1 MAGYEFLGKPPF
13 KDVYFTS
20 ILRDDKGQKFSK
32 SLGNSPD
39 PFDLFTIYGTDAVRY
54 GIMLMAPQGL
64 DVLFSNERLEVG
76 RNFMNKLWNASRF
89 VTMNLPDDSYLK
101 INIHEEKLELPEKWI
116 LSRLQNAVKEV
127 NKQLDKFHFNEAAKV
142 IYEFVWSDYCDWY
155 IEVAKTRFNGED
167 VGLANIARAVSVYV
181 LKKILAL
188 LHPYAPF
195 ITEELWGHL
204 KDENENDLIVST
216 WPTGEDGWINRNSE
230 NQMNLLKEVI
240 SSVRTIRSSMNV
252 PPSSKA
258 TMIINS
264 DETVPMAI
272 RKHKN
277 IIHSLCNVSNISYE
291 AGVTK
296 PQQSA
301 VAVVKDME
309 IFIPLGGL
317 IDVNVESERLKKRK
331 NEIEGIINNIRRKLN
346 NQDFLTRA
354 PEQVVKNERTKL
366 DEIVKELEKV
376 NLNLEMMQ

>member
-1 MAGYEFLGKPPF
+1 
-13 KDVYFTS
+13 
-20 ILRDDKGQKFSK
+20 
-32 SLGNSPD
+32 
-39 PFDLFTIYGTDAVRY
+39 
-54 GIMLMAPQGL
+54 
-64 DVLFSNERLEVG
+64 
-76 RNFMNKLWNASRF
+76 
-89 VTMNLPDDSYLK
+89 MNLPDDSYLG
-101 INIHEEKLELPEKWI
+101 IDVHEDKLELPEKWI

-167 VGLANIARAVSVYV
+167 ITLANTARAVSVYV

-195 ITEELWGHL
+195 ITEELWGHF
-204 KDENENDLIVST
+204 KNEEEKDLIVSD
-216 WPTGEDGWINRNSE
+216 WPIIEDGWINRSSE

-258 TMIINS
+258 AMIINS
-264 DETVPMAI
+264 DVTVPSAI
-272 RKHKN
+272 RKHQR
-277 IIHSLCNVSNISYE
+277 IIQSLCNISEISYE
-291 AGVTK
+291 SGITK

-301 VAVVKDME
+301 VAVIKDIE

-317 IDVNVESERLKKRK
+317 IDVHVESKRLLKRK
-331 NEIEGIINNIRRKLN
+331 KEIEGIVNNIHSKLN

-354 PEQVVKNERTKL
+354 PEHVVQKERTKL